1 MAGRNRRRTVAMAP
15 LLFLMIC
22 ATMVGTAFL
31 SGIFGMAGGLILV
44 GVLLMVL
51 PLPDAMALHAITQM
65 ASNGWRGLLWRAHI
79 RWRPIGAY
87 AVGCGLALAFW
98 SVVVFVPPTAVALLM
113 LGVSPFLVQLL
124 PKSYRPDPNSAVQA
138 ATYGVVCM
146 SLMVVTGVAG
156 PLLDR
161 FFLGGGFERREI
173 VATKAACQVLGH
185 FLKLIY
191 FSGLAAASV
200 DPWLAGAAILAS
212 MLGTTLARRVL
223 EAMTDLQY
231 RVWAGRLIT
240 VIALVYVARGGWM
253 LVTGAGDTP

>member
-1 MAGRNRRRTVAMAP
+1 MPP
-15 LLFLMIC
+15 LLFLAIL

-44 GVLLMVL
+44 GVLLVIM

-65 ASNGWRGLLWRAHI
+65 ASNGWRAWLWRRHI

-87 AVGCGLALAFW
+87 AVGCGVALGLW
-98 SVVVFVPPTAVALLM
+98 SMVVFVPPTPVALLL

-124 PKSYRPDPNSAVQA
+124 PKGFKPDPNSAPQA
-138 ATYGVVCM
+138 ATYGAACM
-146 SLMVVTGVAG
+146 SLMVLTGVAG

-185 FLKLIY
+185 LLKLIY
-191 FSGLAAASV
+191 FSGLAAATV

-212 MLGTTLARRVL
+212 MLGTSLARRVL
-223 EAMTDLQY
+223 EAMSDLQY

-253 LVTGAGDTP
+253 LMTGWEGQP

>member
-1 MAGRNRRRTVAMAP
+1 MPP
-15 LLFLMIC
+15 LLFLAIC

-44 GVLLMVL
+44 GVLLVIM

-65 ASNGWRGLLWRAHI
+65 ASNGWRALLWRRHI

-87 AVGCGLALAFW
+87 AVGCFLALGLW
-98 SVVVFVPPTAVALLM
+98 SVFVFVPPTPVALLL
-113 LGVSPFLVQLL
+113 LGISPFLVQLF
-124 PKSYRPDPNSAVQA
+124 PRDFRPDPNSAVQA
-138 ATYGVVCM
+138 ASYGAACM
-146 SLMVVTGVAG
+146 SLMVLTGVAG

-185 FLKLIY
+185 LLKLVY
-191 FSGLAAASV
+191 FSGLAAAVV

-212 MLGTTLARRVL
+212 MLGTSLAKRVL
-223 EAMTDLQY
+223 EAMTDVQY

-253 LVTGAGDTP
+253 LVTTGWEGTP